1 MPIYTYECENCG
13 QRFDA
18 KQSFSDEPLTVC
30 PTCEGKI
37 HRVIQPVGVVF
48 KGSGFYVTDSKAKQ
62 NLATPSNKKEDAKS
76 DGGGESTSSG
86 TSESSTTES
95 AASPAKAEAT
105 AKPVAEAPKSTAS
118 EPK

>member
-18 KQSFSDEPLTVC
+18 KQSFSDQPLTVC

-62 NLATPSNKKEDAKS
+62 NLATPTNKKDEAKPAEGGSDAAS
-76 DGGGESTSSG
+76 AGSNGS
-86 TSESSTTES
+86 SSTEKSETATKTE
-95 AASPAKAEAT
+95 AP
-105 AKPVAEAPKSTAS
+105 AKPVAETTKSADPK
-118 EPK
+118 